1 VSNYKDYLLN
11 PNAENASIPMEAF
24 SFLGVACGRAVRS
37 NLFVYRVI
45 STTGRNLKQKR
56 ISTSIPNAGCFTPL
70 IFYSSGRFNC
80 QLSIVNCQLCFIFA
94 ATKFSK
100 WLL

>member
-45 STTGRNLKQKR
+45 STTGRNLKQK
-56 ISTSIPNAGCFTPL
+56 GFPL
-70 IFYSSGRFNC
+70 PSLTR
-80 QLSIVNCQLCFIFA
+80 A
-94 ATKFSK
+94 ASRR
-100 WLL
+100 